1 MEKGIKT
8 TKKAPKTRGMS
19 STPPRVIISSSS
31 EAKALAQTL
40 GLRPF
45 DLGNADI
52 RDRYFLTRLGPL
64 YEDARGGLRI
74 NVDVDINP
82 EEVHFLLESRTLAN
96 EYGTTFGTEYFI
108 CPVPKDSAPD
118 GWKASD
124 LPKGRSDD
132 LWDQI
137 RIRVLTKP
145 EFDALQVADV
155 EKLRRRVRDALNKI
169 ADSVAI
175 IECAR
180 ILNVKI
186 S

>member
-1 MEKGIKT
+1 MEKGI
-8 TKKAPKTRGMS
+8 KKAPKTRNNTNLKPRAIIS
-19 STPPRVIISSSS
+19 STP

-64 YEDARGGLRI
+64 YEDARGGLRV
-74 NVDVDINP
+74 NVDVEINP
-82 EEVHFLLESRTLAN
+82 EEVRFLVESRTLAN

-108 CPVPKDSAPD
+108 CPVPKEWAPD
-118 GWKASD
+118 WWKMAD
-124 LPKGRSDD
+124 LPEGRSDD

-145 EFDALQVADV
+145 EFDALQVANV
-155 EKLRRRVRDALNKI
+155 EKLRRRVRDALNKT
-169 ADSVAI
+169 ADNSAVV
-175 IECAR
+175 ECAR